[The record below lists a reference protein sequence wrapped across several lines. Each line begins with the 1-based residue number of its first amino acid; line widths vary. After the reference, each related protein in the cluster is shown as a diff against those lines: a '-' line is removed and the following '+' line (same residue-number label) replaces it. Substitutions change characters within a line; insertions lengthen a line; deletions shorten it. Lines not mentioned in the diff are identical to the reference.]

1 MNRPPRGFK
10 PGSTARFASSN
21 RPIPSRSVPLQT
33 LKFSIVQ
40 KQKHKNKKPYAHNPN
55 RTANQTVR
63 RIYCEGPKL
72 EQNRKGEEVPTWRT
86 LVGNEKRQPR
96 GTIYQCLSLK
106 IAEGLAR
113 QMSHDRKLELVHEAQ
128 PALTA

>member
-1 MNRPPRGFK
+1 MTTTQTAPR
-10 PGSTARFASSN
+10 
-21 RPIPSRSVPLQT
+21 
-33 LKFSIVQ
+33 
-40 KQKHKNKKPYAHNPN
+40 
-55 RTANQTVR
+55 NQTVR

-86 LVGNEKRQPR
+86 FVGNEKRQPR

-113 QMSHDRKLELVHEAQ
+113 QMSHDRELELVHEAQ